1 MIIVIKIEK
10 TKIYLTEI
18 KSKVKER
25 RNMENMRRSIIKDYK
40 LINIVGSGATSD
52 VWKAQKDGKDF
63 ALKIYKS
70 TIDQMK
76 CMENVMN
83 ELNFASKVSDAFAIA
98 PIEAFVSRGDNNS
111 EVAEE

>member
-1 MIIVIKIEK
+1 MVNK
-10 TKIYLTEI
+10 
-18 KSKVKER
+18 
-25 RNMENMRRSIIKDYK
+25 
-40 LINIVGSGATSD
+40 VGSGATSE

-63 ALKIYKS
+63 ALKVYKS

-98 PIEAFVSRGDNNS
+98 PIEAFVSRNRDANTPTQTGQEGQVCVSYDLAQNGELFKYLS
-111 EVAEE
+111 YSGRMATPLLKFYAK

>member
-1 MIIVIKIEK
+1 M
-10 TKIYLTEI
+10 
-18 KSKVKER
+18 
-25 RNMENMRRSIIKDYK
+25 IKDYK
-40 LINIVGSGATSD
+40 LINKVGSGATSD

-63 ALKIYKS
+63 ALKVYKS

-98 PIEAFVSRGDNNS
+98 PIEAFVSRDQQVCVSYELAHNGELFS
-111 EVAEE
+111 YLRYSGRLATPILKFYAQ